1 MPRKGKA
8 LESKEIKLSVTTL
21 RKRLTAIVLAAIFL
35 FLIIAVRFF
44 LVTAVDG
51 DKLKA
56 KAIDQWTRELPIK
69 ARRGEIFDSA
79 GRVLATSATV
89 YGVYVR
95 PRSVADIEA
104 VSSALSS
111 ALSLNKAEVEAKI
124 KNAKSS
130 EVKIKGNVEKEVA
143 FSLEDYSLDGV
154 YFSPESKRVYPYNE
168 VLSRVI
174 GYTNAD
180 GLGQTGI
187 EKYYDEFLRGT
198 NGEILYESDLVG
210 KDIEGRKP
218 SYIEATDGLDV
229 TLSIDLDIQLI
240 TEKAVAAAYE
250 KYTPK
255 SSSVVVLEPSTGRI
269 RALATYPAFD
279 LNSPPRDDLAALN
292 ALSRNTVVADSYEPG
307 STFKIVTSLADIEET
322 LSGNKNALPLD
333 YVFDSS
339 RYRVVGGKKIKCWA
353 SHANGRHSNERL
365 SEALNNSCNPCFVDI
380 ALALGKSK
388 MYEYITGLNFGKTT
402 GVDFPGEA
410 AGMVVPVSAVTDG
423 DLARISFGQTIA
435 VTPLQLAAAASA
447 AVNGGKYYAP
457 SFVEKITLDGKTVV
471 ETEPKLKR
479 TVASK
484 QASSIL
490 SSYLERVVS
499 EGSGKQAY
507 IEGYKVGG
515 KTGTAQKYENG
526 RIAQGKY
533 VMSFVGFFPSDSPRY
548 LALAVVDE
556 PVGGMYGSTVAAP
569 IVKEV
574 FEGIIKVKRIK
585 PSEQK
590 SA

>member
-1 MPRKGKA
+1 MRKMP
-8 LESKEIKLSVTTL
+8 EEIKISITDI
-21 RKRLTAIVLAAIFL
+21 RKRMIAIVVAAILLFL
-35 FLIIAVRFF
+35 FAGVRTFF
-44 LVTAVDG
+44 VTVVDG
-51 DKLKA
+51 EKLRA
-56 KAIDQWTRELPIK
+56 KAIDQWTRELPLK
-69 ARRGEIFDSA
+69 PERGKIFDCT
-79 GRVLATSATV
+79 GKVLADSETV

-95 PRSVADIEA
+95 PRSLTDITA
-104 VSSALSS
+104 VCSALSS
-111 ALSLNKAEVEAKI
+111 VLGIDEKTVEEKI
-124 KNAKSS
+124 KNAKTS
-130 EVKIKGNVEKEVA
+130 EVKIKGAVERSVA

-174 GYTNAD
+174 GYTDAD

-187 EKYYDEFLRGT
+187 EKYYDEFLRGE

-210 KDIEGRKP
+210 KDIKGKKP
-218 SYIEATDGLDV
+218 SYIAATDGLDV

-240 TEKAVAAAYE
+240 AEKAAYAAQQ

-255 SSSVVVLEPSTGRI
+255 SSSVIVLEPSTGRI
-269 RALATYPAFD
+269 RALATYPSFD
-279 LNSPPRDDLAALN
+279 LNSPPRDDLTALN
-292 ALSRNTVVADSYEPG
+292 ALSRNIVVADSYEPG

-333 YVFDSS
+333 YVFSSS
-339 RYRVVGGKKIKCWA
+339 RYRVVDGKKIKCWA
-353 SHANGRHSNERL
+353 SHTNGRHSNERL

-380 ALALGKSK
+380 ALALGKTK
-388 MYEYITGLNFGKTT
+388 MYEYISGLNFGKTT

-410 AGMVVPVSAVTDG
+410 AGMIVPVSAVTDG

-447 AVNGGKYYAP
+447 AVNGGKYYSP
-457 SFVEKITLDGKTVV
+457 SFVEKITVDGKTVI

-484 QASSIL
+484 KASSVL

-533 VMSFVGFFPSDSPRY
+533 VMSFVGFFPSDNPRY
-548 LALAVVDE
+548 LALAVIDE

-569 IVKEV
+569 VVKEV
-574 FEGIIKVKRIK
+574 FEGIIKQKRIK
-585 PSEQK
+585 PYV
-590 SA
+590 